1 CPVAAPRSRL
11 LRSFGVQIRP
21 RPTSSYTPSLPADPW
36 LPTESRATARDIFR
50 QQSLRLLSWPAPA
63 LALPSVSPRT
73 SAPGRISSAV
83 PNTSAS
89 APATTPFLSA
99 PVPLVLSRSQTP
111 NLPRSSAQHSPG
123 SFAARTSASPAFPF
137 QTSSVT
143 SRDQKSTKAPQS
155 S

>member
-1 CPVAAPRSRL
+1 
-11 LRSFGVQIRP
+11 
-21 RPTSSYTPSLPADPW
+21 
-36 LPTESRATARDIFR
+36 
-50 QQSLRLLSWPAPA
+50 LLSWPAPA

-155 S
+155 SGYVAHKSLRSPAPDRSNSPASSLYILRRLARRQSPPRCQSSLL